1 MLALSRCN
9 VQSRGR
15 AWIASEGTDLRE
27 PHNVVL
33 LHCYRNSLGLLHHIL
48 IHIGDLYLV
57 LPEFVYPE
65 YWHFD
70 NELVELLLSTLNLLG
85 RSSRGDHSEIVLLFG
100 FCCGTATTCLKV

>member
-1 MLALSRCN
+1 MSALSQCN

-48 IHIGDLYLV
+48 IHIGDLHLV

-70 NELVELLLSTLNLLG
+70 NELGGLPHVLPLVVHLKFVG
-85 RSSRGDHSEIVLLFG
+85 AVKSRGLF
-100 FCCGTATTCLKV
+100 